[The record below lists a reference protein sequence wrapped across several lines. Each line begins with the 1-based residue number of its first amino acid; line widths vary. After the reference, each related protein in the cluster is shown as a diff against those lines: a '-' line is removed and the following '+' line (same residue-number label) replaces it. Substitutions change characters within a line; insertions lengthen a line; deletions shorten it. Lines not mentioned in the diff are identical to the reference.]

1 MWCFIRFLP
10 LLVGNTIPQNDRKWE
25 CILLLRDM
33 LFYVCSPAL
42 NREHILIMSDII
54 EEFHESYIN
63 CFPEEDV
70 KPNFH
75 YTLHYPKLT
84 QMFGP
89 LVHLQTLLFEG
100 KHNYF
105 KELVFRTKNRKNIC
119 KSLAERHQYYQ
130 CTFNTGGHFLSDGNL
145 ESTVGF
151 NVPICLL
158 DDQLRQLLIRVV
170 QGEDI
175 FLCKSVKYFGIVYWR
190 DTSVVYLVDNFNME
204 FSRIENCAIIH
215 GVPYLICRKLQ
226 TVGFERHFHGFRVS
240 ESNQYNV
247 LKVADLKEPNPL
259 GIYPQP
265 SFCSRQNYCSQV

>member
-1 MWCFIRFLP
+1 M
-10 LLVGNTIPQNDRKWE
+10 LVGNKIPQNDRKWE

-33 LFYVCSPAL
+33 MFYVCSPAL
-42 NREHILIMSDII
+42 AREHILNMSDII
-54 EEFHESYIN
+54 EEFHESYRN
-63 CFPEEDV
+63 CFPAEDV
-70 KPNFH
+70 KPKFH
-75 YTLHYPKLT
+75 FTLHYPKLT
-84 QMFGP
+84 QMFGS
-89 LVHLQTLLFEG
+89 LVHLQTLRFEG

-130 CTFNTGGHFLSDGNL
+130 CTFNNGGHFLLDGNL
-145 ESTVGF
+145 ESTGGS
-151 NVPICLL
+151 NVPI

-190 DTSVVYLVDNFNME
+190 NTSVVYSVDS

-215 GVPYLICRKLQ
+215 DVPYLICRKLQ

-247 LKVADLKEPNPL
+247 LKVADLKEPNTL

-265 SFCSRQNYCSQV
+265 SFCLRQN

>member
-1 MWCFIRFLP
+1 MR
-10 LLVGNTIPQNDRKWE
+10 VSTI
-25 CILLLRDM
+25 ILRNL
-33 LFYVCSPAL
+33 SS
-42 NREHILIMSDII
+42 E
-54 EEFHESYIN
+54 
-63 CFPEEDV
+63 
-70 KPNFH
+70 
-75 YTLHYPKLT
+75 PKT
-84 QMFGP
+84 
-89 LVHLQTLLFEG
+89 E
-100 KHNYF
+100 
-105 KELVFRTKNRKNIC
+105 KNIC

-130 CTFNTGGHFLSDGNL
+130 CTFNTGGHFISDGNL

-158 DDQLRQLLIRVV
+158 DDQLKQLLIRVV

-265 SFCSRQNYCSQV
+265 SFCSRQN